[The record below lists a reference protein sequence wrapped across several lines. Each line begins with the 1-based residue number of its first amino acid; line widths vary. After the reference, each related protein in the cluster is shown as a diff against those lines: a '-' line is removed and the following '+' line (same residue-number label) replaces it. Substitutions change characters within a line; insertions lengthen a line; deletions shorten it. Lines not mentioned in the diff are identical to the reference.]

1 MQNTRDPA
9 DAKLAVIPRRL
20 AVAEGGGGVVDL
32 TTASGKRLAHVQ
44 RRTIG
49 KHSRFDLN
57 MPYLCLIALSSA
69 LQEVADAP
77 HPFPAILN
85 VVEKNT
91 EITVRSLSKGR

>member
-1 MQNTRDPA
+1 M
-9 DAKLAVIPRRL
+9 
-20 AVAEGGGGVVDL
+20 DL

-57 MPYLCLIALSSA
+57 MPYLCLIAFSA
-69 LQEVADAP
+69 ALVADAP

-85 VVEKNT
+85 VVEK
-91 EITVRSLSKGR
+91 KH

>member
-9 DAKLAVIPRRL
+9 DAKLAVIQRGL
-20 AVAEGGGGVVDL
+20 GVTEDGGGAVDL
-32 TTASGKRLAHVQ
+32 TTASGKRSAHAQ

-85 VVEKNT
+85 VVEK
-91 EITVRSLSKGR
+91 KH